1 MPTQCNT
8 KPLEFKS
15 GTRSQP
21 EQDGSTISVFGGHTD
36 GVVEVDH
43 YSDIRNASLSEGG
56 ALAVMVWTFPKHRM
70 ERGTRNHTDFPH
82 PMRQSNARLR
92 LACPCG
98 LYREVI

>member
-1 MPTQCNT
+1 MATRCNT
-8 KPLEFKS
+8 KPLEFEG

-43 YSDIRNASLSEGG
+43 YSDIHNASLSEGG
-56 ALAVMVWTFPKHRM
+56 ALAVVVWDFPETPH
-70 ERGTRNHTDFPH
+70 GTRNHTDFPH

-92 LACPCG
+92 LSCPCG
-98 LYREVI
+98 LYGAVM